1 MIVIMII
8 IIPNKVDPAMMAA
21 LMAACSIIQTGA
33 NTEEVNKIMMT
44 MVMIS
49 NRGVRGWK
57 NVCLFS
63 LWRVRGLAYVTFS
76 CLLRSCHVTQN
87 NRVVLELGIRG
98 QKNRSIWILQNYGL
112 SRPWLTWYFCFNI
125 QWRVKTNGTEK
136 RRNLFLILRSVNFCP
151 TKSWRQIGCDSC
163 LILLQIKEKQTW
175 ALRHES
181 QSWNCDHSKVGW
193 A

>member
-1 MIVIMII
+1 MKKYLFVFFMEGPGSGLCYLFLFI
-8 IIPNKVDPAMMAA
+8 
-21 LMAACSIIQTGA
+21 
-33 NTEEVNKIMMT
+33 EV
-44 MVMIS
+44 VP
-49 NRGVRGWK
+49 
-57 NVCLFS
+57 
-63 LWRVRGLAYVTFS
+63 
-76 CLLRSCHVTQN
+76 VTQN
-87 NRVVLELGIRG
+87 NQVVLELGICG

-181 QSWNCDHSKVGW
+181 EIGIVTIRKLVEPDSLPFFYDLCFFVQLFITFKDMLAVLKRSHFIPDTCNDAS
-193 A
+193 